1 MDKDVVEQGSDVRCV
16 LEPDLTLRAEQYRQ
30 SVARDIKVIL
40 ISSQLTIK
48 NHLLPFSASAI
59 ALVIVVI
66 VVAYFA
72 VFPSNQLAVHVR
84 DRLKGDRH
92 VIVATSAKGTIGLV
106 NREATVLAH
115 VLLLKANNVAPNP
128 YLEVTL

>member
-1 MDKDVVEQGSDVRCV
+1 MVAGILK
-16 LEPDLTLRAEQYRQ
+16 QYSFPANCNYQ
-30 SVARDIKVIL
+30 ETSPPI
-40 ISSQLTIK
+40 
-48 NHLLPFSASAI
+48 SAI

-66 VVAYFA
+66 VVVVAYFA

-92 VIVATSAKGTIGLV
+92 VIVATSAKGTIRLV
-106 NREATVLAH
+106 DREATILAH
-115 VLLLKANNVAPNP
+115 VLLLEANNMAPHA